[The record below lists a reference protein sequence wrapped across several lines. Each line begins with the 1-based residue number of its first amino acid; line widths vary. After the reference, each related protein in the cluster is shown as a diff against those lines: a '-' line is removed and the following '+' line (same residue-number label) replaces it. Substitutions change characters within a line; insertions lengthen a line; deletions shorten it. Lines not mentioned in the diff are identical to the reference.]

1 MKVCVE
7 CGAIKSLDSVRN
19 GWLSLWL
26 SRCGGIQEFH
36 MRHMEAA
43 DNSPEFEIVCGDN
56 CAHRRYQK
64 FLDYLRN
71 TQA

>member
-7 CGAIKSLDSVRN
+7 CGAVKKESN
-19 GWLSLWL
+19 GWLSTWV
-26 SRCGGIQEFH
+26 SRCGVQTFNT
-36 MRHMEAA
+36 RHMEHG
-43 DNSPEFEIVCGDN
+43 DNSPEFDIVCGDN